1 MNLKKLQIIGGSL
14 LALPLLASNALAAA
28 KYKPMFSSF
37 QSWPEFVGHFVVALL
52 LSGAIWWKIKVG
64 RPAQILI
71 ILLVWQLIVTAYV
84 PGAWYWAVQLLQLVA
99 GVVAF
104 FFLQ

>member
-1 MNLKKLQIIGGSL
+1 LILKKLQFVSGSL

-28 KYKPMFSSF
+28 TYKPMFASF
-37 QSWPEFVGHFVVALL
+37 QSWPEFWGHVAIALL
-52 LSGAIWWKIKVG
+52 LSGVIWWKIKVG
-64 RPAQILI
+64 RPAQVLI
-71 ILLVWQLIVTAYV
+71 ILLVWQLVVTAYV

-99 GVVAF
+99 GIAAF